1 MPLTTTYHRENGRV
15 FKNTT
20 LRQDVHVSLGGSKLR
35 LKISNSFNEND
46 LSITAVTVAFPD
58 DSRIGGSAIKP
69 DTVHT
74 VTFSGEESVT
84 VPPNGLETSD
94 PIDLSV
100 DNDSNLTVSMFY
112 LSAVDVLAPYAAS
125 TLVIIGDSITD
136 GKGST
141 LNGNNRWPDQ
151 LFPILQSAPSTN
163 TLAIANRGID
173 GNRVLRNGVGPRA
186 LDRFGSDVGATSSV
200 GALLIYE
207 GINDI
212 RSSSSSSN
220 DSDDSDDP
228 NTTNN
233 TATAL
238 IRAYT
243 QLLDRARAHDV
254 PRVYI
259 ATLAP
264 FGGTE
269 GWNDAQ
275 EAARQRVNRWIRRNE
290 AGFDAVVDFDAVL
303 RGGKK
308 GGMAG
313 TGPRMGMQGAAGAG
327 QKGTAGQALRPGYSS
342 DKLHPN
348 VAGYEAMARAVAGE
362 AFGLGW

>member
-1 MPLTTTYHRENGRV
+1 MQDTDGRV

-20 LRQDVHVSLGGSKLR
+20 LRQDVHISLGGSKLR

-46 LSITAVTVAFPD
+46 LSITAVTVALPD
-58 DSRIGGSAIKP
+58 GSRIGGSAIEP

-94 PIDLSV
+94 PIDLAV

-141 LNGNNRWPDQ
+141 PNGNNRWPDQ
-151 LFPILQSAPSTN
+151 LFPILQSAPSTK
-163 TLAIANRGID
+163 TVAIANRGID

-212 RSSSSSSN
+212 RSSN
-220 DSDDSDDP
+220 DDDDDPDDDDP

-264 FGGTE
+264 FRGTE

-290 AGFDAVVDFDAVL
+290 VGFDAVVDFDAVL
-303 RGGKK
+303 RGGKH

-313 TGPRMGMQGAAGAG
+313 LGMGV
-327 QKGTAGQALRPGYSS
+327 QKGAGQALRPGYSS